1 MRRVDLLPALVALL
15 LAAALQPAAHAQA
28 PQPAQQPA
36 PQAGERP
43 QVAQGGEPRLV
54 FEREVFSYPGR
65 ARRDPFVPLTTSAEG
80 PLFADLRLH
89 MIIFDEDAS
98 QSLIM
103 VSDASQRRVRLRRG
117 ESVGNATVIDIGPTR
132 VVFSVN
138 EFGIRRQEILDL
150 KERNR

>member
-1 MRRVDLLPALVALL
+1 MRRVDLLPAVTALL
-15 LAAALQPAAHAQA
+15 FAAVFHAAPAHAQEQAA
-28 PQPAQQPA
+28 PP
-36 PQAGERP
+36 AGERP
-43 QVAQGGEPRLV
+43 AVVQGTGEPRLV

-80 PLFADLRLH
+80 PLFSDLRLH
-89 MIIFDEDAS
+89 MIIFDEDPT

-117 ESVGNATVIDIGPTR
+117 ESIGNSTVIDIGPTR

-150 KERNR
+150 KKREGA

>member
-1 MRRVDLLPALVALL
+1 MRMADRLL
-15 LAAALQPAAHAQA
+15 LAVVALAAFSLGTAPAAAQE
-28 PQPAQQPA
+28 PAAGRP
-36 PQAGERP
+36 PVTQAS
-43 QVAQGGEPRLV
+43 EPRLV

-80 PLFADLRLH
+80 PLFSDLRLH
-89 MIIFDEDAS
+89 MIIFEEDAS

-117 ESVGNATVIDIGPTR
+117 ESIGNATVIDIGPTR

-138 EFGIRRQEILDL
+138 EFGMRRQEVMDL
-150 KERNR
+150 KKREGA